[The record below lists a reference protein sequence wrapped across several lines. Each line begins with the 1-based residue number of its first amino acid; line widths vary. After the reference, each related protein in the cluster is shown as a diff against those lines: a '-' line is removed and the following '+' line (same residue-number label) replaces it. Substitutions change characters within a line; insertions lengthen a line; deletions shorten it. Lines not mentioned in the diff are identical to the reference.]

1 MNSAAKLDAQ
11 LYPII
16 TSDSTDPTELAKF
29 LTEKRDNV
37 LRQIGEATVELQQ
50 RIDAT
55 GALRPKDD
63 ETRAKITQV
72 LDNLTAI
79 RQKLTT
85 VSTNYKS
92 LLTELIRFMDDVR
105 TTRTDIDQYF
115 HEKLTSIKDDQVEA
129 VVRQHADFKERIM
142 DKFRALIGHSER
154 IIERVRD
161 LEPEQAKE
169 YDTDRILSLLERLRI
184 EFEAENNEKSADLK
198 KQHEISKFTRDLQ
211 DIHRSMDDVQR
222 QLNETAADGSESVA
236 GARTIALGFEYFER
250 TTQVRGFFFY
260 LNIKMLSKCHFCVC
274 VCVWCIKIVQTN
286 SAARHQLYGD
296 DEDGGCVPSQT

>member
-1 MNSAAKLDAQ
+1 MNSAAKLDAL

-16 TSDSTDPTELAKF
+16 TSDSNDPTELAKF

-63 ETRAKITQV
+63 ETRDKITQV
-72 LDNLTAI
+72 LDNLSAI

-250 TTQVRGFFFY
+250 TTQVRRIFFFIF
-260 LNIKMLSKCHFCVC
+260 L
-274 VCVWCIKIVQTN
+274 T
-286 SAARHQLYGD
+286 
-296 DEDGGCVPSQT
+296 